1 MDAPPTQYR
10 VIERGRKLIVLETRT
25 NRPPKQASDM
35 QPGRRESRS
44 ASATA
49 TTPAPAAT
57 HSDRPRLQDES
68 RSSADA
74 FEEMFDGAFKNKNG
88 AEGPSAGQIGFGAVI
103 FGIAVGAMIGGFT
116 GFLFTAAII
125 IIAGNVAYR
134 RMGKRR

>member
-35 QPGRRESRS
+35 QPGRQGSR
-44 ASATA
+44 TA
-49 TTPAPAAT
+49 RPMAPTPAPT

-74 FEEMFDGAFKNKNG
+74 FEELFDGAFKKKNG

-125 IIAGNVAYR
+125 IIAGNVAFR
-134 RMGKRR
+134 RLTKRR

>member
-25 NRPPKQASDM
+25 NRPPKQACDM
-35 QPGRRESRS
+35 QPGRQGSS
-44 ASATA
+44 AARPAATPPV
-49 TTPAPAAT
+49 PAPT

-74 FEEMFDGAFKNKNG
+74 FEEMFDGAFKKRNG
-88 AEGPSAGQIGFGAVI
+88 GEGPSAGQIGFGAVI

-125 IIAGNVAYR
+125 IIAGNVAFR
-134 RMGKRR
+134 RLTKRR